1 MTKPKEIAQAIRER
15 ISGDR
20 SERVAVAAV
29 TRGSQKLVVTR
40 EVHR

>member
-20 SERVAVAAV
+20 TERVAVGAV
-29 TRGSQKLVVTR
+29 ARGSQRPGLTR
-40 EVHR
+40 EVHQ